1 MNIANKLTISRIL
14 LVPFIMLFMLPMP
27 FAGATKWNN
36 FVTGLGGCLIALILF
51 LIASI
56 TDFLDGHY
64 ARKLGLVSN
73 FGKFFDPIADK
84 LLVIATFSCLV
95 ALDRAGVVA
104 LVIIIAR
111 EFLVTGMRL
120 MAAQQGVVIAASMFG
135 KAKMVTQ
142 LVAIIYLMAL
152 PIIYQITDTIYPNKL
167 LEAFDKILVWIA
179 VIMTVLSGTDYLWK
193 NRKFFAD

>member
-1 MNIANKLTISRIL
+1 MNIANKLTISRII
-14 LVPFIMLFMLPMP
+14 LVPFIMLFMLPLP
-27 FAGATKWNN
+27 FDWATKWNS
-36 FVTGLGGCLIALILF
+36 FVTGLGGHIIALTLFIL
-51 LIASI
+51 ASV

-64 ARKLGLVSN
+64 ARKWGLVSN
-73 FGKFFDPIADK
+73 FGKFLDPIADK
-84 LLVIATFSCLV
+84 LLVISTFACLV

-111 EFLVTGMRL
+111 EFIVTGMRL

-142 LVAIIYLMAL
+142 LIAIIYLLAL
-152 PIIYQITDTIYPNKL
+152 PIIYQITDLNYPNKP
-167 LEAFDKILVWIA
+167 LEIFSTILVGIA

>member
-36 FVTGLGGCLIALILF
+36 FVTGLGGSLIALILF

-73 FGKFFDPIADK
+73 FGKFLDPIADK
-84 LLVIATFSCLV
+84 LLVIATFACLV

-152 PIIYQITDTIYPNKL
+152 PIVYQIADLIYPNEL
-167 LEAFDKILVWIA
+167 LEAFNKVLVWIA